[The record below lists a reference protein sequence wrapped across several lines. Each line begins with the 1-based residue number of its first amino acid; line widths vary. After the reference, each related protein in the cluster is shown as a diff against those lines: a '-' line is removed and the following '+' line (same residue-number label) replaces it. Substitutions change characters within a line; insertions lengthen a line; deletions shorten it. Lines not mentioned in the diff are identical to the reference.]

1 MIDVKQLLNGYL
13 EGQNDTAN
21 VGSNKTG
28 NFGGLAG
35 GALAGGLA
43 GLLAGTKTGRE
54 IGKNALA
61 YGGTAVLGGLAYKAW
76 RDWQSGKPAS
86 TPQPSFAP
94 SETPL
99 PMPPAGSAFLPR
111 PGQEAD
117 FQRALIRAMIGAAK
131 ADGEIDAQEQKRI
144 FQQVE
149 ELGLDAGMRV
159 FVSEELSR
167 PLDLEEIVASAACPE
182 TAAEIYAA
190 SLMAVDPS
198 KPAERGYLA
207 MLAARLKLEP
217 GLVGHLH
224 AKAAEFMSTG

>member
-1 MIDVKQLLNGYL
+1 MFDVKKLFNQYL
-13 EGQNDTAN
+13 DGQAETAAG
-21 VGSNKTG
+21 GSSKAR

-35 GALAGGLA
+35 GALAGGLV
-43 GLLAGTKTGRE
+43 GLLAGTKTGRK

-86 TPQPSFAP
+86 MPQTSTAA
-94 SETPL
+94 SARSLPL
-99 PMPPAGSAFLPR
+99 PPSGSAFLPQ

-117 FQRALIRAMIGAAK
+117 LDRALIRAMNGAAK

-144 FQQVE
+144 FEQVE
-149 ELGLDAGMRV
+149 QLGLDAGMRA

-167 PLDLEEIVASAACPE
+167 PLDLDEIVAPAVCPE

-190 SLMAVDPS
+190 SLMAADPS
-198 KPAERGYLA
+198 KPAEKGYLA

-217 GLVGHLH
+217 GLVEHIH
-224 AKAAEFMSTG
+224 ANAAEVMSTG